1 MSAELDAD
9 RGRALALTPVS
20 PEVEKRLEK
29 FVALLLETQA
39 HTNLIAASTIPV
51 LWTRHIADSL
61 QLLKLAPDARMWI
74 DLGSGAGFPG
84 LVIACALAAEPDA
97 KIHLVESVGKKAAFL
112 REAVRVTGAPAIVE
126 QKRIEN
132 IGDSL
137 GTRADVITA
146 RAVAPLKL
154 LLDQVYPLMGPKT
167 LALLHKGQD
176 VEAELTEAS
185 KYWSIE
191 ADLVPSLTSPQ
202 GRIVVVRHLV
212 ARKTVA

>member
-1 MSAELDAD
+1 MNAGLDAD

-84 LVIACALAAEPDA
+84 LVIACALTVEPDA

-154 LLDQVYPLMGPKT
+154 LLDQVHPLMGPKT